1 MLYTYIIDI
10 IEGEECHKQS
20 KTRALRHLRGSYVGT
35 VSESNLFASTMLGSQ
50 LFILYQVENINII
63 VSLWRGGKG
72 KRKREAEQ
80 EEGEEEDRRAAKA
93 ARKKEDTAAT
103 HSMEVEMSDME
114 AVVQQSTLY
123 DELYRAYMMLREP
136 LD

>member
-1 MLYTYIIDI
+1 MKRREASEVKVRSVTSRARHGLFDI
-10 IEGEECHKQS
+10 SVAHMWE
-20 KTRALRHLRGSYVGT
+20 R
-35 VSESNLFASTMLGSQ
+35 
-50 LFILYQVENINII
+50 
-63 VSLWRGGKG
+63 LWRGGKG

-93 ARKKEDTAAT
+93 ARKKEDTAGT